1 MRSQIIKWTAICFF
15 ILFFSMS
22 LLLAQKGTN
31 NPPVPIPDQKLIQK
45 IKEARSM
52 LQTGIN
58 TWSMESLKS
67 ARDLFLNLLIKEK
80 GENPYLLYYVALCD
94 YRLATYYFTL
104 TKLKEA
110 EMYTKE
116 GQKYLEKAMEVDPS
130 FGESFALY
138 ATLLGFEIAFHPENA
153 MALGYRSNEYIAK
166 ALEKGPENPRINLL
180 KGVSILFTPEQFGG
194 GADNAMEF
202 LKKSVNLFEKENIKD
217 PIKPSWGKEEA
228 YTFLGMAYKQK
239 NEFDQAKK
247 FLKKALEIN
256 PEFGMAARELAG
268 IEKKM
273 TLCQIYLI

>member
-1 MRSQIIKWTAICFF
+1 MRSRIIKWTAFCFF
-15 ILFFSMS
+15 ILLFSMS

-31 NPPVPIPDQKLIQK
+31 NPPAPDLGQKLIQK
-45 IKEARSM
+45 IKEAKSM

-58 TWSMESLKS
+58 TWSMESLKN

-104 TKLKEA
+104 AKTKEA
-110 EMYTKE
+110 EIYIME
-116 GQKYLEKAMEVDPS
+116 GQKYLEKAMDADPS

-138 ATLLGFEIAFHPENA
+138 ASLLGFEIALNQEKA
-153 MALGYRSNEYIAK
+153 MELGFKSYEYLAK
-166 ALEKGPENPRINLL
+166 ALEKEPENPRINLL
-180 KGVSILFTPEQFGG
+180 KGASILFTPEQFGG

-202 LKKSVNLFEKENIKD
+202 LKKSVNLFEKESIKD

-239 NEFDQAKK
+239 NEFDKAIK
-247 FLKKALEIN
+247 FLERALEIN
-256 PEFGMAARELAG
+256 PEFGMAARELAE
-268 IEKKM
+268 IEKK
-273 TLCQIYLI
+273 